1 MRLSKASIILLIAQL
16 LAGSIT
22 VYAQTAAEIAT
33 ARAVARQMG
42 YSEKDINAILGAE
55 PIGSATLAPETAAAT
70 ATAAAT
76 PAPETIELEQAA
88 KPADAAAAQTNTI
101 YGQDYFLSPGL
112 GKITSYIAPAPS
124 SYILGPGD
132 EVIVDIWGAT
142 VSHIA
147 ATVQN
152 DGSINLSELGPVYL
166 AGMTLESAEASLKS
180 QLTRIYAGLDDE
192 RADTFVKIS
201 IGKMKGVVINVS
213 GEVVTPGIYT
223 LPSLASL
230 PSAIYMAGGLKNTGS
245 VRNIKLY
252 RKGKVAANFDLY
264 AFLFHGKVDE
274 NLRLQDGDVIKVEPY
289 GDVASISGAVVRPMK
304 YEFRKGETVSDIIA
318 FAGNF
323 TTDAQ
328 RDAAHVSRK
337 GVVSNQDFDLKSEQF
352 ATFALV
358 DGDDISVRR
367 YLSNNEN
374 SVKLAGPVKYP
385 GTYALGE
392 TISDVA
398 SLVNAAGGLIEGAF
412 TGFGQI
418 NRLDENRQ
426 PTYVTFDLAKVLT
439 GEEKV
444 PLKREDNVVIYSN
457 DDFVANQSV
466 KISGSVMKPGQYSFH
481 TGMTLSELLA
491 LAGGLS
497 PDAYLARGIISHESV
512 GGAPVVAPFNVLD
525 AGDVILMRNDA
536 VRIYSIR
543 ELKQDATVK
552 VLGEVNAP
560 GEYCYREGIT
570 VGDLVELAMGFTDGV
585 DMSNVQISSRGGRT
599 RGDVVT
605 HDFASNPALLNT
617 VLQPYDI
624 VSFRRLTYFREQVS
638 INVEGEVVSPGDYVL
653 NKSDVRISDVMAR
666 TGGFTEEA
674 YPHGAKLIRVLTEEE
689 RERQMEAVI
698 AANKSLEG
706 EKTEINLGTLLD
718 RYTIGIDI
726 EEAIKNPGSTADVV
740 LRSGDIIK
748 VPQMNNT
755 VKVSGGVLYPNTVV
769 YEPNLGWKDYV
780 NEAGGFTKRARKG
793 KTFAVY
799 MNGKVAAGDKI
810 YMEPG
815 MEIVV
820 PERLPSE
827 ETKLTPVEIA
837 SLATSTTSIATL
849 VATIINLFK

>member
-70 ATAAAT
+70 TTAAAT

-88 KPADAAAAQTNTI
+88 KPADAAAAQANTI

-304 YEFRKGETVSDIIA
+304 YEFREGETVSDIIA

-560 GEYCYREGIT
+560 GEYSYREGIT

-815 MEIVV
+815 MEIVI